1 VARAVADRVGRLRM
15 PPANQRMSEVEG
27 ALGSA
32 AEVVRILRDE
42 GVNAGPLIGEEGT
55 NRHFVGDWSH
65 ALAQCG
71 LDPAPPEVVADTRR
85 LLGTGVLIALDLRYD
100 ERDLDET
107 VLALERAI
115 PR

>member
-1 VARAVADRVGRLRM
+1 
-15 PPANQRMSEVEG
+15 
-27 ALGSA
+27 
-32 AEVVRILRDE
+32 
-42 GVNAGPLIGEEGT
+42 
-55 NRHFVGDWSH
+55 
-65 ALAQCG
+65 
-71 LDPAPPEVVADTRR
+71 VVADTRR